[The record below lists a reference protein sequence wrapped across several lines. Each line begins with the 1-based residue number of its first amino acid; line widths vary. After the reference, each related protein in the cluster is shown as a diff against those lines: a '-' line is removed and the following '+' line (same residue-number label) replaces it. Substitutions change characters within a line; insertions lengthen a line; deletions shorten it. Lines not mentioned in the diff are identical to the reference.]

1 MDSRSKILSP
11 AGALEVVLPLR
22 AAGRSL
28 AVVTGY
34 FDPVLAEH
42 ARRLRTAKG
51 DAHLLMAVITSPDQ
65 PILPARARA
74 ELVAALA
81 VVDYVVL
88 PEKEELDDFLRQFDA
103 ARIERQESD
112 HQRLTL
118 DLTEHVRSRQH
129 AR

>member
-11 AGALEVVLPLR
+11 VEALEVVLPLR

-34 FDPVLAEH
+34 FDPVVAEH
-42 ARRLRTAKG
+42 ARRLATAKG

-88 PEKEELDDFLRQFDA
+88 PPVEEVDDFLGQLVPVRL
-103 ARIERQESD
+103 ERQESD
-112 HQRLTL
+112 HQRLTR
-118 DLTEHVRSRQH
+118 DLIEHVRRKH
-129 AR
+129 TR